1 MSRLLVTLT
10 LLAACAAPA
19 AAQDAETRAAA
30 IAKQQDE
37 KAASVKPYTP
47 NAFEKRLLAIER
59 AGGFGLTNGWFV
71 AFGDIKTGSGFA
83 LGPVYGKIFDN
94 DAYFQ
99 AKAAYS
105 LRNFKLAQVMF
116 TGPPLAGKR
125 VTFGGRVRWQDAPTL
140 AFYPIGPGSP
150 KVRSDF
156 SETKTEIS
164 GNLAARPVRFI
175 RFGAG
180 VGYEIFDTTVPEP
193 KDPSTQSLLLVMPGA
208 GLDPNY
214 LHSQATV
221 ALDWRDGL
229 GYSRR
234 GTLLQATLHDY
245 RQQNDNPASH
255 GGGFDFQRVDGIA
268 EQYIP
273 ILHGNWVIYLGLRA
287 STTSVSDGNTVPLFL
302 LPDVGGRDVRGFA
315 NYRFRDRHSL
325 RFTAE
330 YRWYVQE
337 FVDFALFYDAGKV
350 AARRDDL
357 DFDGLKSSFGAGIRF
372 HGPQTTA
379 FRLEVARSNEG
390 TRLIFAFSPVGGR

>member
-1 MSRLLVTLT
+1 MTRLVLTLT
-10 LLAACAAPA
+10 LVVACATPIL
-19 AAQDAETRAAA
+19 AQEPETRAAA

-37 KAASVKPYTP
+37 KAAALKPYTP

-71 AFGDIKTGSGFA
+71 AWGDIKTGSGFA

-125 VTFGGRVRWQDAPTL
+125 VTFGGRARWQDAPTL
-140 AFYPIGPGSP
+140 AFYPIGPRSP
-150 KVRSDF
+150 KTRSDF
-156 SETKTEIS
+156 SETKTEFS
-164 GNLAARPVRFI
+164 GNVAARPVRFI
-175 RFGAG
+175 RLGAT
-180 VGYEIFDTTVPEP
+180 VGYEMFETTAPEP
-193 KDPSTQSLLLVMPGA
+193 RDPSTQTLPLVTPGA
-208 GLDPNY
+208 GIDPNY
-214 LHSQATV
+214 VHSQVIGAI
-221 ALDWRDGL
+221 DFRDGL

-245 RQQNDNPASH
+245 RQQNGS
-255 GGGFDFQRVDGIA
+255 GFDFQRVDGIA

-273 ILHGNWVIYLGLRA
+273 ILHGNWVIFLGLRA
-287 STTSVSDGNTVPLFL
+287 STTSVSTGNTVPLFL
-302 LPDVGGRDVRGFA
+302 LPDVGGRDLRGFV
-315 NYRFRDRHSL
+315 NYRFRDRHSI
-325 RFTAE
+325 RFMAE

-337 FVDFALFYDAGKV
+337 FVDFAIFYDAGKV
-350 AARRDDL
+350 ASRREDL
-357 DFDGLKSSFGAGIRF
+357 DFDALKSSVGAGIRF
-372 HGPQTTA
+372 HGPQMTA

-390 TRLIFAFSPVGGR
+390 IRLIFAFSPVGGRQ